1 MICSTSGPAF
11 AAHRIPDV
19 ADLTEGLA
27 TCAVMEATMKCLA
40 DRYTDELTEQGDGL
54 TSGRAFI
61 CGQNTN
67 IAKNFEI
74 FWKYHFGILS
84 EIAARHDLLR
94 HVADLKDRVTDEV
107 FKHVEAVS
115 NCQALMVDLPYE
127 FVHATM
133 PALVQKYDTQDV
145 SRKVLVQLDMTR
157 CGEME
162 RNLF

>member
-1 MICSTSGPAF
+1 MIYSTSGPVF

-27 TCAVMEATMKCLA
+27 TCAVMETIMKCLA

-61 CGQNTN
+61 FGRNTN
-67 IAKNFEI
+67 IAKHLEI
-74 FWKYHFGILS
+74 FWKYYFCILH
-84 EIAARHDLLR
+84 EIAAHRDLLD
-94 HVADLKDRVTDEV
+94 HVAALKEQVTDEV
-107 FKHVEAVS
+107 FTHVEAVGGLQ
-115 NCQALMVDLPYE
+115 NLMVDLPKE
-127 FVHATM
+127 FLRATL
-133 PALVQKYDTQDV
+133 PALIEKYDTQGV
-145 SRKVLVQLDMTR
+145 FRTVPIQLNMAQ